1 MPAMQIRSLSGV
13 DADALFQLR
22 REALL
27 DSPLAYSASVEDD
40 VWTSVDV
47 VREQL
52 ESRNG
57 SQVFGAFAGGLHG
70 MLGLGRARHAKSVR
84 KVFLWGMYVSPQWR
98 AQGTGTRL
106 LAAALAHARNLA
118 GVRAVHISVTEAAPA
133 AQRLYERAGFRRVGH
148 GARLDPGRRAA
159 AERVPYDP
167 APAGSLARRTAT
179 SR

>member
-40 VWTSVDV
+40 VWISVDV

-133 AQRLYERAGFRRVGH
+133 AQRLYERAGFRVWGTEPDSIQVGEQLLSEYH
-148 GARLDPGRRAA
+148 MILRL
-159 AERVPYDP
+159 P
-167 APAGSLARRTAT
+167 AP
-179 SR
+179 